1 VRRANLYSAAATERV
16 RLDAGSHETP
26 GDGACIVELASLV
39 AREPFS
45 DRPDCVCPVIA
56 AFLRGWNDRSA
67 YADRQRL
74 RPYARRIVG
83 STSSRT
89 VTRWRR
95 DLCLAWVGTDLGGGR
110 LRRGLRMLGVRFRI
124 AAFYGL
130 RYALRLNEGAGEYA
144 ARVLYS
150 RRDVESAFGLLD
162 ALLAASGNGQVHV
175 KPTRFAPIV
184 LPAPAGRA
192 GTHGAPRELERA

>member
-16 RLDAGSHETP
+16 RLDVGSHDTP

-83 STSSRT
+83 SNSSRT

-95 DLCLAWVGTDLGGGR
+95 DLCLAWVGTDLGGGW
-110 LRRGLRMLGVRFRI
+110 LRRGLRMLAVRLRI
-124 AAFYGL
+124 AAFYGV
-130 RYALRLNEGAGEYA
+130 RYAFRLNEGAGEYA

-162 ALLAASGNGQVHV
+162 ALLAATGNGKVHV
-175 KPTRFAPIV
+175 QPARFAPIV
-184 LPAPAGRA
+184 LSAPAAQGPKRR
-192 GTHGAPRELERA
+192 PSRELERV